1 MEEFL
6 DWKEIYLEASDPSF
20 TNRAN
25 LGKSFDFSESISHL
39 NNKTRIPIPV
49 LPTLQGNYEDPM
61 GSFTWKYFL
70 NLKVLHKCEECE
82 AKTPLSNQ
90 FQRHVNI
97 TLRKLSPA
105 PETFKRHITFP
116 LKHRFDGSVKAI
128 RFCHFS
134 EDTLSA
140 YDLHMF
146 A

>member
-6 DWKEIYLEASDPSF
+6 DWKEIYFEASDPSF

-25 LGKSFDFSESISHL
+25 LGKSFDFSISHL

-61 GSFTWKYFL
+61 GSFMWKYFL